1 MINKHGIKHYNNC
14 KFLEN
19 FFRLD
24 FGYNQYSTSSI
35 FMIFLKKLF
44 KEIFSTHILQL
55 KKLNDEVNNLKSL
68 IQKQGICFH
77 RIVFILGLD

>member
-1 MINKHGIKHYNNC
+1 MKKCLSLRLYHTRKRLPDTLVKKDMINKHDIKHYNNC

-44 KEIFSTHILQL
+44 KEIFSTHIL
-55 KKLNDEVNNLKSL
+55 
-68 IQKQGICFH
+68 
-77 RIVFILGLD
+77 